1 MLTKDRRRA
10 ERRHRS
16 YSTWMR
22 RLKRDWDEHRGPW
35 TPKYTWEDGVC
46 TFSPGDRTQRC
57 KCYNLLDPQA
67 LRFKDT
73 PNNCGCWSCANP
85 RRTYRNKN
93 KMALTF
99 QEQRAFLDDRED
111 WSKKKPNGERL
122 ILVRTICIC
131 GYLMEKVWKCAKDIS
146 WRDRH
151 SENYCPSCEK
161 RFGPRKRIR
170 MPA

>member
-22 RLKRDWDEHRGPW
+22 RLQRDWDTHRGPW
-35 TPKYTWEDGVC
+35 TPKYTWENGVC

-57 KCYNLLDPQA
+57 DCYNLQHPQA

-85 RRTYRNKN
+85 RKTYRGKS
-93 KMALTF
+93 KMALTL

-111 WSKKKPNGERL
+111 FHVRRREPDRLVMIRKTCLCGFLMGKIWKKAQDVSWSDKRSEKKCPDCKRRFEER
-122 ILVRTICIC
+122 I
-131 GYLMEKVWKCAKDIS
+131 K
-146 WRDRH
+146 
-151 SENYCPSCEK
+151 
-161 RFGPRKRIR
+161 